1 MLRRKSST
9 FRRLHRYAS
18 HVVEADREHESVSES
33 PSAVVVLARL
43 RPQDLERAAHQP
55 TQHHHRHRRHIV
67 ICARNNLLGGR
78 GLRNPERSDSQLH
91 QREDRHSSPRGKGAS
106 IHDVRTDRGRGSKN
120 APNLRTNR
128 IDFEDKEGVK
138 IIPKLCGR
146 HIWNPRRKCESA
158 FSMTCFGVKLSLSAT
173 ASLPRPSLLLAVSP
187 AMPPRMM
194 TMRNNETPFS

>member
-33 PSAVVVLARL
+33 PSAVLVLARL

-91 QREDRHSSPRGKGAS
+91 QREDRHSSPGGKELPYMTSAQKARRSKQCTLAAQSYKWYGMDAQ
-106 IHDVRTDRGRGSKN
+106 DVV
-120 APNLRTNR
+120 
-128 IDFEDKEGVK
+128 IVK
-138 IIPKLCGR
+138 IPIIR
-146 HIWNPRRKCESA
+146 
-158 FSMTCFGVKLSLSAT
+158 
-173 ASLPRPSLLLAVSP
+173 
-187 AMPPRMM
+187 
-194 TMRNNETPFS
+194 